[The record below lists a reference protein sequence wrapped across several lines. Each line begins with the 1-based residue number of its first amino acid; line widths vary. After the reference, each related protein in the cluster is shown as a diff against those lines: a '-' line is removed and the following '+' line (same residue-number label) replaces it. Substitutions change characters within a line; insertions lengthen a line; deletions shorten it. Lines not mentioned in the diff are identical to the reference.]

1 MDKALTDSLDSFIF
15 KLQRVSDNLKASRTD
30 EFRKAK
36 RNNAAIALKS
46 AADFLA
52 YCALVTLFR
61 KNIGYLSEPSCVAVF
76 SVPSNWPLADIDE
89 AAKIILK
96 GQKGV
101 KICLHPTTK
110 HRRGWEIDAAELLET
125 GEKLI
130 VFRQEGS
137 VVHEDFELAAT
148 VFDRLVLCR
157 PSHLRALSKFRAC
170 GALSDENVAI
180 IAKQPSERMEAIF
193 RRGRPAAQ
201 TASKL
206 TGAIQL
212 DGSSKARHLD
222 IEKGFGE
229 ASVWANALK
238 RDLEDWRRGNLTWS
252 EIDRGCL
259 FYGPSGTGKTRFT
272 AALADNCGMHLE
284 ATSIP
289 KWQSAKDG
297 DLGDFLKAMFQ
308 SFASAKENAPS
319 LLFIDEIDAIGDRAK
334 FPSRHETYSTTVV
347 NALLEC
353 VDGINGREGIVVVG
367 ACNFP
372 ERIDPA
378 LLRSGR
384 LEKHVLFPLPDAT
397 ARGQILGFH
406 LPTLAKDA
414 ALQQIAARLP
424 GKSGA
429 DLERLAREAR
439 RIARDA
445 NRDVT
450 VDDLRERVQVP
461 PPLDAKTLYRIAV
474 HEAGHALSARALLLG
489 EIEYVEIYDNVTSF
503 ATHLESHGITMVDV
517 PASPFVTRWDIMK
530 MITMKLAGA
539 AAEDLVFGHR
549 ANWSTGS
556 KESDFASA
564 TSLAIQMI
572 TEYGFGNSLYFL
584 PDSVDRSTATKLW
597 DDLPLKEEVSD
608 ILQEQ
613 YNRAKDLLDGLK
625 PNLLEIADAL
635 VKQKR
640 LDKTQLES
648 HWPGAKKARAPL
660 RH

>member
-1 MDKALTDSLDSFIF
+1 MDKALVDSLDSFIF
-15 KLQRVSDNLKASRTD
+15 KLQKASDNLKASRTD

-46 AADFLA
+46 SADFLS
-52 YCALVTLFR
+52 YCALVALFR
-61 KNIGYLSEPSCVAVF
+61 RNIGHLSEPSCVAVF
-76 SVPSNWPLADIDE
+76 SVPSNWRLADMDE

-96 GQKGV
+96 SQKGV
-101 KICLHPTTK
+101 KICLHPTSK
-110 HRRGWEIDAAELLET
+110 HRRGWEIDAEELLES
-125 GEKLI
+125 GDKLVI
-130 VFRQEGS
+130 FTQEGT
-137 VVHEDFELAAT
+137 VLHEDLELAAT
-148 VFDRLVLCR
+148 LVDRVRLCEPR
-157 PSHLRALSKFRAC
+157 HLRALSKFRSC
-170 GALSDENVAI
+170 GDLSDEQVAI
-180 IAKQPSERMEAIF
+180 VAQQPSERMEAIF
-193 RRGRPAAQ
+193 RRGQPVARA
-201 TASKL
+201 ASKL
-206 TGAIQL
+206 KAAMRL
-212 DGSSKARHLD
+212 DSSGKARRLD

-229 ASVWANALK
+229 ASIWAKALK
-238 RDLEDWRRGNLTWS
+238 QDLEDWRRGNLPWS

-259 FYGPSGTGKTRFT
+259 FYGPSGTGKTQFT
-272 AALADNCGMHLE
+272 AALAANCGMHLK

-289 KWQSAKDG
+289 EWQSAKDG
-297 DLGDFLKAMFQ
+297 DLGDMLKAMFQ

-334 FPSRHETYSTTVV
+334 FPARHETYSTTVV

-353 VDGINGREGIVVVG
+353 VDGINGREGVVVVG

-397 ARGQILGFH
+397 ARAQILGYH
-406 LPTLAKDA
+406 LPTLATDD

-439 RIARDA
+439 RIARNA
-445 NRDVT
+445 NREVT
-450 VDDLRERVQVP
+450 VNDLKERVQVP

-489 EIEYVEIYDNVTSF
+489 QIEYVEIYDNITSF
-503 ATHLESHGITMVDV
+503 ATHLEAHGITMVDV

-564 TSLAIQMI
+564 TSLAVQMV

-584 PDSVDRSTATKLW
+584 PGSVDRSTATRLW
-597 DDLPLKEEVSD
+597 DDLPLKDEVSD

-613 YNRAKDLLDGLK
+613 YNRAKDMLDGLK
-625 PNLLEIADAL
+625 PTLLKIADAL
-635 VKQKR
+635 VQHKR

-648 HWPGAKKARAPL
+648 HWPGAKKAKAVL
-660 RH
+660 RN

>member
-15 KLQRVSDNLKASRTD
+15 KLQRVSENLKGSRTS

-46 AADFLA
+46 AAYFLS
-52 YCALVTLFR
+52 YCALIALFR

-76 SVPSNWPLADIDE
+76 SVPSNWRLADIDE

-96 GQKGV
+96 SQKGL
-101 KICLHPTTK
+101 KICLHPTSK
-110 HRRGWEIDAAELLET
+110 HRRGWEIDAAELLGS

-130 VFRQEGS
+130 IFSQEGT
-137 VVHEDFELAAT
+137 VLHEDFELAAT
-148 VFDRLVLCR
+148 LIDRVKLCEPR
-157 PSHLRALSKFRAC
+157 HLRVLSKFRAC

-201 TASKL
+201 IASKL
-206 TGAIQL
+206 NAAIQ
-212 DGSSKARHLD
+212 DGSGEARHLD

-238 RDLEDWRRGNLTWS
+238 RDLEDWRRGNLPWS

-272 AALADNCGMHLE
+272 AALADNCAMHLE

-289 KWQSAKDG
+289 QWQSAKDG
-297 DLGDFLKAMFQ
+297 DLGDLLKAMFQ

-439 RIARDA
+439 RIARNA
-445 NRDVT
+445 NREVT

-517 PASPFVTRWDIMK
+517 SPSAFVTRWDIMK

-564 TSLAIQMI
+564 TSLAIQVI

-597 DDLPLKEEVSD
+597 DDLPLKEEVGD

-613 YNRAKDLLDGLK
+613 YNRAKDMLDGLK
-625 PNLLEIADAL
+625 PTLLKIADAL
-635 VKQKR
+635 VKHKR
-640 LDKTQLES
+640 LDTIQLES
-648 HWPGAKKARAPL
+648 CWPGAKKVKSTL